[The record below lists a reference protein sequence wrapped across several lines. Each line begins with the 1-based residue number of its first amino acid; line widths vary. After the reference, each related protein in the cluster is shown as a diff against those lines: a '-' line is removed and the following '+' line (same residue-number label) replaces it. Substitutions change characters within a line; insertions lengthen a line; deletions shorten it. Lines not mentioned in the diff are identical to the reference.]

1 MEGKSIHGQ
10 KTWHLGDFTRGQT
23 LKQKPSTPRGK
34 KSVKRGVLHSGGVKG
49 HHMAKLCRAKLTN
62 FFESDE
68 NFPNKVSP
76 NKIIRIY
83 LNDLFPS

>member
-49 HHMAKLCRAKLTN
+49 HHRAKLCRAKFSSGET
-62 FFESDE
+62 
-68 NFPNKVSP
+68 
-76 NKIIRIY
+76 IRRAKFSS
-83 LNDLFPS
+83 LNEKFVTFARQSFAR